1 MKIEDILNF
10 IKDNQIELYV
20 LGVTIAFLFSIYK
33 YYINRKTELYW
44 KEFEIYHKLLKDL
57 VQPEVENGTMYQ
69 DRQVAIVFELKN
81 FKRYYPISEKIL
93 KELRKTWKNNNRLVE
108 EIDLTLEHIRCKNEC
123 YFCK

>member
-1 MKIEDILNF
+1 MTIEEILKF
-10 IKDNQIELYV
+10 IKDNQIQIYV
-20 LGVTIAFLFSIYK
+20 LGVTITFLFGVYK
-33 YYINRKTELYW
+33 FYIRRKTELYW

-57 VQPEVENGTMYQ
+57 VQPEVENGSVYL
-69 DRQVAIVFELKN
+69 DRQVAIIFELKN

-93 KELRKTWKNNNRLVE
+93 KELRKKWISNNRLIE

>member
-1 MKIEDILNF
+1 MTIEEILKF
-10 IKDNQIELYV
+10 IKDNQIQIYV
-20 LGVTIAFLFSIYK
+20 LGVTITFLFGVYK
-33 YYINRKTELYW
+33 FYIRRKTELYW

-57 VQPEVENGTMYQ
+57 VQPEVENGSVYL

-93 KELRKTWKNNNRLVE
+93 RELRKKWISNNRLIE

>member
-1 MKIEDILNF
+1 MTIEDILNF

-33 YYINRKTELYW
+33 YYINRKTQLYW

-57 VQPEVENGTMYQ
+57 LQPEVENGTMYQ
-69 DRQVAIVFELKN
+69 DRQVAIIFELKN

-93 KELRKTWKNNNRLVE
+93 KELRKTWISNNRLVE

>member
-69 DRQVAIVFELKN
+69 DRQVAIIFELKN

-93 KELRKTWKNNNRLVE
+93 KELRKTWINNNRLVE

>member
-1 MKIEDILNF
+1 MTIEDILNF

-69 DRQVAIVFELKN
+69 DRQVAIIFELKN

-93 KELRKTWKNNNRLVE
+93 KELRKTWINNNRLVE

>member
-1 MKIEDILNF
+1 MIIEDILNF

-93 KELRKTWKNNNRLVE
+93 KELRKTWINSHRLVE

>member
-1 MKIEDILNF
+1 MTIEDILNF
-10 IKDNQIELYV
+10 IKDNQIQLYV
-20 LGVTIAFLFSIYK
+20 IGVTIAFLFSIYK
-33 YYINRKTELYW
+33 FYIRRKTELYW

-57 VQPEVENGTMYQ
+57 VQPEVENGSVYL

-93 KELRKTWKNNNRLVE
+93 RELRKKWISNNRLIE

>member
-1 MKIEDILNF
+1 MIIEDILNF

-69 DRQVAIVFELKN
+69 DRQVAIIFELKN
-81 FKRYYPISEKIL
+81 FKRYYSISEKIL
-93 KELRKTWKNNNRLVE
+93 KELRKTWINSHRLVE

>member
-1 MKIEDILNF
+1 MIIEDILNF

-69 DRQVAIVFELKN
+69 DRQVAIIFELKN

-93 KELRKTWKNNNRLVE
+93 KELRKTWINSHRLVE

>member
-1 MKIEDILNF
+1 MTIEDILNF

-33 YYINRKTELYW
+33 FYIRRKTQLYW

-57 VQPEVENGTMYQ
+57 VQPEVENGSVYL
-69 DRQVAIVFELKN
+69 DRQVAIIFELKN

-93 KELRKTWKNNNRLVE
+93 KELRKKWISNNRLIE

>member
-1 MKIEDILNF
+1 MTIEEILNF
-10 IKDNQIELYV
+10 IKNYQLQLYV
-20 LGVTIAFLFSIYK
+20 FGVTIAFLFSIYK

-69 DRQVAIVFELKN
+69 DRQVAIIFELKN

-93 KELRKTWKNNNRLVE
+93 KELRKTWINNNRLVE
-108 EIDLTLEHIRCKNEC
+108 EIDLTLEQKKRKNEC

>member
-1 MKIEDILNF
+1 MTIEDILNF

-93 KELRKTWKNNNRLVE
+93 RELRKKWISNNRLIE

>member
-57 VQPEVENGTMYQ
+57 VQPEVENGSVYL
-69 DRQVAIVFELKN
+69 DRQIAIIFELKN

-93 KELRKTWKNNNRLVE
+93 KELRKTWINNNRLVE
-108 EIDLTLEHIRCKNEC
+108 EIDLTLEHIK
-123 YFCK
+123 

>member
-1 MKIEDILNF
+1 MTIEDILNF

-69 DRQVAIVFELKN
+69 DRQVAIIFELKN
-81 FKRYYPISEKIL
+81 FKRYYSISEKIL
-93 KELRKTWKNNNRLVE
+93 KELRKTWINSHRLVE

>member
-1 MKIEDILNF
+1 MTIEEILNF
-10 IKDNQIELYV
+10 IKDNQIQIYV
-20 LGVTIAFLFSIYK
+20 LGVTITFLFGVYK
-33 YYINRKTELYW
+33 FYIRRKTELYW

-57 VQPEVENGTMYQ
+57 VQPEVENGSIYL
-69 DRQVAIVFELKN
+69 DRQIAIIFELKN

-93 KELRKTWKNNNRLVE
+93 KELRKTWISNNRLIE

>member
-1 MKIEDILNF
+1 MTIEEILKF
-10 IKDNQIELYV
+10 IKDNQIQIYV
-20 LGVTIAFLFSIYK
+20 LGVTITFLFGVYK
-33 YYINRKTELYW
+33 FYIRRKTELYW

-57 VQPEVENGTMYQ
+57 VQPEVENGSVYL
-69 DRQVAIVFELKN
+69 DRQVAIIFELKN

-93 KELRKTWKNNNRLVE
+93 RELRKKWISNNRLIE

>member
-1 MKIEDILNF
+1 MTIEEILNF
-10 IKDNQIELYV
+10 IKNYQLQLYV
-20 LGVTIAFLFSIYK
+20 FGVTIAFLFSIYK

-57 VQPEVENGTMYQ
+57 VQPEVENGSVYL
-69 DRQVAIVFELKN
+69 DRQVAIIFELKN
-81 FKRYYPISEKIL
+81 FKRYYPISGKIL
-93 KELRKTWKNNNRLVE
+93 KELRKTWINNNRLVE